1 MAEVPLYDQFATGY
15 DLMTDWEA
23 RLKGEAGFLRHLF
36 DRFQV
41 RSVLDAA
48 CGTGQHAMEFA
59 RWGLEV
65 TGTDLSRPMID
76 RARANAGALPIR
88 FLVAGLGEHHQKAP
102 GPFDAVTCLGNS
114 LPHLLDGP
122 ALDGALEDFRAV
134 LRPGGLLLLQNN
146 NYDAILSHKR
156 RFMGVASREVHRT
169 EYLFFRFFD
178 LGPELVT
185 FHVVTFVKA
194 AGSWSFSEDS
204 TPQRP
209 VLRGDLAP
217 RLARLGFRD
226 IALYGDCQG
235 NRFDENTSPNL
246 VVVARA
252 PE

>member
-1 MAEVPLYDQFATGY
+1 MAEVALYDRFAAGY

-23 RLKGEAGFLRHLF
+23 RLRSEAAFLRQLF
-36 DRFQV
+36 ERFRV

-76 RARANAGALPIR
+76 RARANAGALPVR
-88 FLVAGLGEHHQKAP
+88 FLVAGFGQHRQKSP

-114 LPHLLDGP
+114 LPHLLDAA
-122 ALDGALEDFRAV
+122 ALDEALADFRAV

-146 NYDAILSHKR
+146 NYDAILSQQR
-156 RFMGVASREVHRT
+156 RFMGVASREVEGT

-178 LGPELVT
+178 LGPGVVT
-185 FHVVTFVKA
+185 FHVVTFVKS
-194 AGSWSFSEDS
+194 AGRWSFSEDS

-209 VLRGDLAP
+209 VLRNDLVP
-217 RLARLGFRD
+217 RLDRLGFQG
-226 IALYGDCQG
+226 ISLFGDCQG
-235 NRFDENTSPNL
+235 TAFDQSISSNL
-246 VVVARA
+246 VVVAA
-252 PE
+252 A